1 MNIFAIMKF
10 DCALS
15 LESYICAMK
24 SLLRI
29 NDDTD
34 DTSVKKSRNRG

>member
-15 LESYICAMK
+15 LESYIFAMK

-34 DTSVKKSRNRG
+34 DTSVKKSRNLG